1 MKGEM
6 KMDINQRIASLKED
20 NRLKEL
26 RVQEEQRN
34 YNLVRFIEPGAAL
47 YHQQQI
53 SILKNRIRFNEM
65 QIRRLEEE
73 LERKG
78 I

>member
-1 MKGEM
+1 
-6 KMDINQRIASLKED
+6 MDINQKIASLKED

-47 YHQQQI
+47 YHKQQV
-53 SILKNRIRFNEM
+53 SIFKNRIRFNDM

-73 LERKG
+73 LEREEIK
-78 I
+78 